1 MEKMTYI
8 LTIQKVQDYDKWKQ
22 IFDEHGDVRRSK
34 GSKGATIYRD
44 SKDPKQLV
52 IITEWEDLET
62 AKNFSMSE
70 DLRITIKRAG
80 VKGLPDFI
88 T

>member
-52 IITEWEDLET
+52 IITEWEDFET

-70 DLRITIKRAG
+70 DLRITMKRAG